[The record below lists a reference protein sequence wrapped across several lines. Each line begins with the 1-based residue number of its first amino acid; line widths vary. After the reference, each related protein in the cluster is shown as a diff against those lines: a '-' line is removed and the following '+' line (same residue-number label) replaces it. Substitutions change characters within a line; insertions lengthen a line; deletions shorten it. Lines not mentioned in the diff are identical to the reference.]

1 MRLEGRIAAVTGAGG
16 GIGGAVAAA
25 FRAEGATVVEA
36 DLKADGLGPD
46 GLVIDVSDPDDARRL
61 TAETVARHGRIDIL
75 ANVAGTSLRH
85 AFLDVTREDFDR
97 ILRVNLYGSF
107 YCAQEA
113 ARAMVGQGYGR
124 IINIASISGVRA
136 GAERTAYGI
145 SKAGVI
151 SLTQQAAHELAPFGI
166 TVNAIAP
173 GPVDTELTRV
183 PPHARRP
190 RQLQAHDP
198 GGALRPLRGNGGRRR
213 VPRRRGGGLCQRRR
227 ASGGRRLPRRRR
239 PRGLT
244 LAPGH

>member
-1 MRLEGRIAAVTGAGG
+1 MRLEGRVAAVTGAGG

-25 FRAEGATVVEA
+25 FRAEGAVVVEA

-46 GLVIDVSDPDDARRL
+46 GLIVDVSDPEHAARL
-61 TAETVARHGRIDIL
+61 VAETVARHGRLDIL

-85 AFLDVTREDFDR
+85 AFLDATAADFDR

-113 ARAMVGQGYGR
+113 ARVMVGQRYGR
-124 IINIASISGVRA
+124 IVNIASISGVRA

-151 SLTQQAAHELAPFGI
+151 ALTQQAAHELAPYGI

-183 PPHARRP
+183 HHTPAARANYKRMIP
-190 RQLQAHDP
+190 AARY
-198 GGALRPLRGNGGRRR
+198 
-213 VPRRRGGGLCQRRR
+213 
-227 ASGGRRLPRRRR
+227 
-239 PRGLT
+239 GLT
-244 LAPGH
+244 EEMADAAVFLAGEAAAYVNGVVLPVDGGYLAAGVRED

>member
-1 MRLEGRIAAVTGAGG
+1 MRLQGRVAAVTGAGG
-16 GIGGAVAAA
+16 GIGGAIAAA
-25 FRAEGATVVEA
+25 FRAEGAVVVGA

-46 GLVIDVSDPDDARRL
+46 GLVIDVSNPDDARRL

-85 AFLDVTREDFDR
+85 AFLEVTQEDFDR

-183 PPHARRP
+183 HHTPAAR
-190 RQLQAHDP
+190 A
-198 GGALRPLRGNGGRRR
+198 NYRRMIPAAR
-213 VPRRRGGGLCQRRR
+213 YGLCEEM
-227 ASGGRRLPRRRR
+227 ADAAVFLAGEAAAYVNGVVLPVDGGY
-239 PRGLT
+239 
-244 LAPGH
+244 LAAGVRED